1 MISTIHLLDNCGQ
14 DQYMNSLKAKYK
26 DLEVVGTRKK
36 RAREKETRVSPSRAP
51 VLSFAHYFQAPATQ
65 AKNNETKRTFQNFG
79 LGHKPFSGA
88 NET

>member
-1 MISTIHLLDNCGQ
+1 
-14 DQYMNSLKAKYK
+14 MNSLKAKYK

-51 VLSFAHYFQAPATQ
+51 VLSFAYYFQAPATQ

-79 LGHKPFSGA
+79 LGDKPSPGA

>member
-1 MISTIHLLDNCGQ
+1 MISTIHLLNNCGQ

-51 VLSFAHYFQAPATQ
+51 VLSFAYYFQAPATQ

-79 LGHKPFSGA
+79 LGDKPSLGA

>member
-1 MISTIHLLDNCGQ
+1 MISTIHLLNNCGQ

-36 RAREKETRVSPSRAP
+36 RAREKEIRVSPSR
-51 VLSFAHYFQAPATQ
+51 APATQ

-88 NET
+88 TET

>member
-1 MISTIHLLDNCGQ
+1 MISTIHLLNNCGQ

-36 RAREKETRVSPSRAP
+36 RARDKETRVSPSRAP

-65 AKNNETKRTFQNFG
+65 AKNNETKKSFPNFG
-79 LGHKPFSGA
+79 VGDKPSPGA